1 MRERLTEF
9 DLLRV
14 FAAFCVIAIHVTAR
28 YNLQQSELA
37 YVLNQ
42 ATRNA
47 VPFFVIMSGF
57 LLYYLDRQRWLG
69 IGAFFR
75 KRFGRVLWPYL
86 LWTLIYYLLSNHYL
100 GVAWSGWQ
108 NWVLQLGQHLLHGT
122 GFFHLY
128 FLVIIFQLYLLYPL
142 LRIWVKRQ
150 AAFALVISLLLS
162 LAGQSAVYL
171 QEMQLVTLPPLNGF
185 LYCTLFPLWLFY
197 FVLGM
202 YLAEKRPA
210 LEACLH
216 KKEVLLGLLTLATL
230 VLLLLESR
238 YTQTWELTIKPSI
251 LLYTLSSYFFFHA
264 LALRLR
270 KFIPADG
277 AQRLEWLSGQ
287 SFLIYLLH
295 PLLLSILF
303 LLTPADWTP
312 WAGDLGMVLLFLA
325 VTFCSLAVTWVLS
338 RTPLASLL
346 GGLPTRRQA

>member
-9 DLLRV
+9 DLLRIL
-14 FAAFCVIAIHVTAR
+14 AALCVIAIHVTAR
-28 YNLQQSELA
+28 YDLQQSELA

-69 IGAFFR
+69 SGAFFR

-108 NWVLQLGQHLLHGT
+108 NWLLQLGQHLLHGT

-142 LRIWVKRQ
+142 LRIWVKKQ

-162 LAGQSAVYL
+162 LAGQTAVYL
-171 QEMQLVTLPPLNGF
+171 QEMQLITLPPLNGF

-202 YLAEKRPA
+202 YLAEKRA
-210 LEACLH
+210 GFEAWLQ
-216 KKEVLLGLLTLATL
+216 KKAVLLGLLTLAAL

-251 LLYTLSSYFFFHA
+251 LLYTLSSYCFFYA

-270 KFIPADG
+270 EHIPVSR

-287 SFLIYLLH
+287 SFLIFLLH
-295 PLLLSILF
+295 PLILSILF
-303 LLTPADWTP
+303 LFTPAGWTP
-312 WAGDLGMVLLFLA
+312 WAGDPGMVLLFIA
-325 VTFCSLAVTWVLS
+325 VSLTSLAATWLVS

-346 GGLPTRRQA
+346 GGLPTRR